1 MGFFSKIFR
10 KRKYSENDT
19 GDWENVVYAR
29 DGVDFG
35 DGEQRAGYIT
45 NCLEQMGEA
54 AREINLLTGEY
65 SLITSYLTDMEEIE
79 ALPEKERQELNN
91 IAGKL
96 VTLEQEGEKYREKKN
111 RMTDADYYRIRE
123 QEDEIQEGIGKLKE
137 CEEYGAKVKQDLKR
151 LDRER
156 NAYEFRRQELDAIM
170 NNLRGMSV
178 IFLTAFILCL
188 VLLLILQFGF
198 EMNTKLGFLLAG
210 AAAALAVTCAWVKY
224 TDGDRELHR
233 VELNINRLIQLQN
246 KVKIRYV
253 NNRNLTDYLCMKYS
267 TDSGGNL
274 ERMWN
279 LYQKEREERREFAEA
294 ESKAQYYRKELL
306 YKLSNYRISSPE
318 KWLGQPAAL
327 LDKREMVE
335 IRHDMI
341 LRRQALRKQLDYNNN
356 VAETARREIMDVA
369 DKYPAHAPA
378 IMEMVERYK
387 GEDKAP

>member
-253 NNRNLTDYLCMKYS
+253 NNRNLTDYLYMKYS
-267 TDSGGNL
+267 TESAAALDRL
-274 ERMWN
+274 WKK
-279 LYQKEREERREFAEA
+279 YQKEKEERREYAEA
-294 ESKAQYYRKELL
+294 ESKAEYYRKQLVHEL
-306 YKLSNYRISSPE
+306 SRYRISSPE
-318 KWLGQPAAL
+318 RWLGQPEAL

-335 IRHDMI
+335 IRHNLI
-341 LRRQALRKQLDYNNN
+341 LRRQALRKQMDYNHN
-356 VAETARREIMDVA
+356 VAESARKEIMDVA
-369 DKYPAHAPA
+369 EKYPEFASEV
-378 IMEMVERYK
+378 MGMVEQYRV
-387 GEDKAP
+387 D

>member
-1 MGFFSKIFR
+1 
-10 KRKYSENDT
+10 
-19 GDWENVVYAR
+19 
-29 DGVDFG
+29 
-35 DGEQRAGYIT
+35 
-45 NCLEQMGEA
+45 
-54 AREINLLTGEY
+54 
-65 SLITSYLTDMEEIE
+65 
-79 ALPEKERQELNN
+79 
-91 IAGKL
+91 
-96 VTLEQEGEKYREKKN
+96 
-111 RMTDADYYRIRE
+111 
-123 QEDEIQEGIGKLKE
+123 
-137 CEEYGAKVKQDLKR
+137 
-151 LDRER
+151 
-156 NAYEFRRQELDAIM
+156 
-170 NNLRGMSV
+170 
-178 IFLTAFILCL
+178 
-188 VLLLILQFGF
+188 
-198 EMNTKLGFLLAG
+198 
-210 AAAALAVTCAWVKY
+210 
-224 TDGDRELHR
+224 
-233 VELNINRLIQLQN
+233 
-246 KVKIRYV
+246 
-253 NNRNLTDYLCMKYS
+253 MKYS

-369 DKYPAHAPA
+369 DKYPAHAPE